1 MWRGGRAVECNGL
14 ENRQG
19 FTPLVGSNPTPSV
32 TTEAQIAITPLSPVR
47 LPGTGRERTARAR
60 DGFVERLIHLDGSP
74 VILLV
79 AAAGDGALTLRAQAE
94 TQEHAE
100 RGLARLRYWTGVDV
114 DLTEFFARFH
124 NDPLIGR
131 SIRSA
136 PHWRPWR
143 QPMPFEVLM
152 WAICEQL
159 ITDERALGIKRQ
171 ILRTH
176 GRRHPSGLIDSPAPE
191 AVATMS
197 TPQLERCGLSRG
209 RAAALITVA
218 REIVAGR
225 VDLDSID
232 DHWAATEKR
241 LLAIR
246 EIGPWTLAVLKLH
259 GRGDMDA
266 LPATDYGYL
275 TLVGEVLTGRQY
287 AKASE
292 EQVLDLMEPYRGWR
306 GIAGWHLLRVGSPAV
321 AAALG
326 RPARRS

>member
-1 MWRGGRAVECNGL
+1 
-14 ENRQG
+14 
-19 FTPLVGSNPTPSV
+19 VGSNPTPSV
-32 TTEAQIAITPLSPVR
+32 TAEARITITPLSPVR

-60 DGFVERLIHLDGSP
+60 DGFVERLIHLDGSA
-74 VILLV
+74 VILRV
-79 AAAGDGALTLRAQAE
+79 GAAGDGAFALIARAGTE
-94 TQEHAE
+94 E
-100 RGLARLRYWTGVDV
+100 RADSGMARLRYWTGVDV
-114 DLTEFFARFH
+114 DLTEFFARFR

-131 SIRSA
+131 SIRTA

-159 ITDERALGIKRQ
+159 ITDERALSIKRQ
-171 ILRTH
+171 ILRIH
-176 GRRHPSGLIDSPAPE
+176 GRHHPTGMVDSPSAE
-191 AVATMS
+191 AVAAMS

-209 RAAALITVA
+209 RSAALITAA
-218 REIVAGR
+218 REIVGGR
-225 VDLDSID
+225 IDLDASG
-232 DHWAATEKR
+232 DHWADAEKR

-275 TLVGEVLTGRQY
+275 TLVGEVLTGRRY

-292 EQVLDLMEPYRGWR
+292 DQVLDLMEPYRGWR
-306 GIAGWHLLRVGSPAV
+306 GIAGWHLLRVGSSGV

-326 RPARRS
+326 RPARRA

>member
-1 MWRGGRAVECNGL
+1 M
-14 ENRQG
+14 
-19 FTPLVGSNPTPSV
+19 GSNPTPSV
-32 TTEAQIAITPLSPVR
+32 TAEAQITITPLSPVR
-47 LPGTGRERTARAR
+47 LPGTGREQTARGR
-60 DGFVERLIHLDGSP
+60 DGCLERLIHLDGFA
-74 VILLV
+74 VILRVGAAGAGAFTLV
-79 AAAGDGALTLRAQAE
+79 AQADTEERA
-94 TQEHAE
+94 EH
-100 RGLARLRYWTGVDV
+100 GVARLRYWTGVDV
-114 DLTEFFARFH
+114 DLTEFFGRFR

-131 SIRSA
+131 SVRSA

-143 QPMPFEVLM
+143 QPLPFEVLM

-159 ITDERALGIKRQ
+159 ITDERALSIKRQ
-171 ILRTH
+171 ILRIH
-176 GRRHPSGLIDSPAPE
+176 GRRHGTGLIDSPSAE
-191 AVATMS
+191 AVAGMS

-209 RAAALITVA
+209 RSAALITAA

-225 VDLDSID
+225 LDLDASGD
-232 DHWAATEKR
+232 RWAGAEKR

-266 LPATDYGYL
+266 LPATDHGYL
-275 TLVGEVLTGRQY
+275 TLVGEVLTGRPY

-292 EQVLDLMEPYRGWR
+292 EQVLALMERYRGWR

-326 RPARRS
+326 RPARRA